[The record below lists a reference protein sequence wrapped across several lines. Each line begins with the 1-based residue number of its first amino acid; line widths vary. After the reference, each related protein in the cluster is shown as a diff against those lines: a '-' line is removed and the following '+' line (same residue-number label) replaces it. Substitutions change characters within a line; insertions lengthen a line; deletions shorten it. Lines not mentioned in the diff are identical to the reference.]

1 MKPTDLAVTHH
12 FVDLPRLRMH
22 YVEVGRGPLVVLLH
36 GFPENWWSW
45 RYQLQPLADAGF
57 RVIAP
62 DLRGYGETDK
72 HGPYDLDTLADDV
85 CHLIESL
92 GERHAKIVGHD
103 WGGGVA
109 WHLASK
115 RPEFCERLVVLNC
128 PHPVVMRKKLLSA
141 PSLSQLKKSW
151 YFFFFLVPGVPEWLL
166 TREDA
171 GNLVRTLKASSIDR
185 HHCSPDELRPF
196 RDGIQRPGA
205 AKAMIDWYRTIVG
218 HSLTHPFSQPV
229 YDDITAETLLIWG
242 MKDPALGYADL
253 VPGTERYVP
262 RLRVEQVPN
271 CGHFVQSERPE
282 HVNPALVKF
291 LKE

>member
-22 YVEVGRGPLVVLLH
+22 YVEVGQGPLVVLLH

-92 GERHAKIVGHD
+92 GERRAKIVGHD

-166 TREDA
+166 TRKDA

-185 HHCSPDELRPF
+185 HHCSPEELRPF

-205 AKAMIDWYRTIVG
+205 AKAMVDWYRTIVG

-242 MKDPALGYADL
+242 MKDPALGFADL

-291 LKE
+291 LKA

>member
-22 YVEVGRGPLVVLLH
+22 YVEVGQGPLVVLLH

-92 GERHAKIVGHD
+92 GERRAKIVGHD

-166 TREDA
+166 TRKDA

-185 HHCSPDELRPF
+185 HHCSPEELRPF

-205 AKAMIDWYRTIVG
+205 AKAMVDWYRTIVG

-291 LKE
+291 LKA

>member
-22 YVEVGRGPLVVLLH
+22 YVEVGQGPLVVLLH

-92 GERHAKIVGHD
+92 GERRAKIVGHD

-115 RPEFCERLVVLNC
+115 RHEFCERLVVLNC

-166 TREDA
+166 TRKDA

-185 HHCSPDELRPF
+185 HHCSPEELRPF

-205 AKAMIDWYRTIVG
+205 AKAMVDWYRTIVG

-242 MKDPALGYADL
+242 MKDPALGFADL

-291 LKE
+291 LKA

>member
-22 YVEVGRGPLVVLLH
+22 YVEVGQGPLVVLLH

-92 GERHAKIVGHD
+92 GERHARIVGHD

-141 PSLSQLKKSW
+141 PSISQLKKSW

-166 TREDA
+166 TRDDA

-242 MKDPALGYADL
+242 MKDPALGYTDL

>member
-22 YVEVGRGPLVVLLH
+22 YVEVGQGPLVVLLH

-92 GERHAKIVGHD
+92 GERRAKIVGHD

-166 TREDA
+166 TRKDA

-185 HHCSPDELRPF
+185 HHCSPEELRPF

-205 AKAMIDWYRTIVG
+205 AKAMVDWYRTIVG
-218 HSLTHPFSQPV
+218 HSLSHPFSKPV

-242 MKDPALGYADL
+242 MKDPALGFADL

-291 LKE
+291 LKA

>member
-22 YVEVGRGPLVVLLH
+22 YVEVGQGPLVVLLH

-92 GERHAKIVGHD
+92 GERRAKIVGHD

-115 RPEFCERLVVLNC
+115 RPESCERLVVLNC

-166 TREDA
+166 TRKDA

-185 HHCSPDELRPF
+185 HHCSPEELRPF

-205 AKAMIDWYRTIVG
+205 AKAMVDWYRTIVG

-291 LKE
+291 LKA

>member
-22 YVEVGRGPLVVLLH
+22 YVEVGQGPLVVLLH

-92 GERHAKIVGHD
+92 GERRAKIVGHD

-109 WHLASK
+109 WHLAAK

-166 TREDA
+166 TRKDA

-185 HHCSPDELRPF
+185 HHCSPEELRPF

-205 AKAMIDWYRTIVG
+205 AKAMVDWYRTIVG

-291 LKE
+291 LKA